1 MINEI
6 IDNNKIFDD
15 YYEKINQMII
25 NSKTNI
31 IRNIN
36 HEMVELYYNIG
47 QAINELIDEY
57 NLEKSQNE
65 IIKSFSNK
73 LTKQFGQGFSVPSLK
88 KMKKFYQVFNGGS
101 TLWNQ
106 LSWSHNRLIMN
117 IEDEKR
123 RNFYLDECI
132 KSNWSVRQ
140 LERQI
145 NSFYYERLISTKE
158 PYKEEVKNE
167 INTLEKKDKIENF
180 VKDSYVLETTYC
192 TNCQNCKLFKR
203 GICLRVGRLITGN
216 CPYGKKVITTGSS
229 PRSKSYYD
237 LKHKYYS
244 QEENLRSKLKSCDE
258 YITQID
264 DTYVF
269 LNIPYVEVIKTDVG
283 EIRFYGPYPTLP
295 GNYTKLTCKG
305 FISNDGAVVEKKLL
319 NESNISDLLE
329 MRPHSFMG
337 GEIKDYQKD
346 IVPLLKEAI
355 IHQLPEV
362 ADRLGLKQSSHVGM
376 KAKLE
381 TLNPN
386 ITFTY
391 DNKKYYWDG
400 EYVIADGK
408 NINWF
413 NWKFEV
419 VGKVKLKLKQSVD
432 VIVEDESWCN
442 KNTVFVR

>member
-25 NSKTNI
+25 KSKNNI

-88 KMKKFYQVFNGGS
+88 KMKKFYQVFNGSS

-117 IEDEKR
+117 IDDEKR
-123 RNFYLDECI
+123 RNFYLEECI

-167 INTLEKKDKIENF
+167 INILEKKDKIENF
-180 VKDSYVLETTYC
+180 VKDPYVLEFLDI
-192 TNCQNCKLFKR
+192 KDKR
-203 GICLRVGRLITGN
+203 FLEKDLESNLLEHIQEFLLELGRGFSFVSRQKRIDVDGDNFYIDLVFYN
-216 CPYGKKVITTGSS
+216 YVLKCFVLV
-229 PRSKSYYD
+229 D
-237 LKHKYYS
+237 LK
-244 QEENLRSKLKSCDE
+244 LD
-258 YITQID
+258 
-264 DTYVF
+264 
-269 LNIPYVEVIKTDVG
+269 
-283 EIRFYGPYPTLP
+283 
-295 GNYTKLTCKG
+295 KLTHQDIG
-305 FISNDGAVVEKKLL
+305 QMDFYVRYFDN
-319 NESNISDLLE
+319 
-329 MRPHSFMG
+329 
-337 GEIKDYQKD
+337 EIKEKEDNPTIGIILCSDKKD
-346 IVPLLKEAI
+346 TIVKYS
-355 IHQLPEV
+355 V
-362 ADRLGLKQSSHVGM
+362 
-376 KAKLE
+376 
-381 TLNPN
+381 LN
-386 ITFTY
+386 
-391 DNKKYYWDG
+391 DNKNLFASKYQLYLPT
-400 EYVIADGK
+400 ERELALEIEKQKAE
-408 NINWF
+408 F
-413 NWKFEV
+413 N
-419 VGKVKLKLKQSVD
+419 D
-432 VIVEDESWCN
+432 N
-442 KNTVFVR
+442 N

>member
-6 IDNNKIFDD
+6 VDNNKIFDD

-88 KMKKFYQVFNGGS
+88 KMKKFYQVFSGGS

-117 IEDEKR
+117 IGDEKR
-123 RNFYLDECI
+123 RNFYLGECI

-180 VKDSYVLETTYC
+180 VKDPYVLEFLDI
-192 TNCQNCKLFKR
+192 KDKR
-203 GICLRVGRLITGN
+203 FLEKDLESNLLEHIQEFLLELGRGFSFVSRQKRIDVDGDNFYIDLVFYNYVLKCFVLI
-216 CPYGKKVITTGSS
+216 
-229 PRSKSYYD
+229 D
-237 LKHKYYS
+237 LK
-244 QEENLRSKLKSCDE
+244 LD
-258 YITQID
+258 
-264 DTYVF
+264 
-269 LNIPYVEVIKTDVG
+269 
-283 EIRFYGPYPTLP
+283 
-295 GNYTKLTCKG
+295 KLTHQDIG
-305 FISNDGAVVEKKLL
+305 QMDFYVRYFDN
-319 NESNISDLLE
+319 
-329 MRPHSFMG
+329 
-337 GEIKDYQKD
+337 EIKEKEDNPTIGIILCSDKKD
-346 IVPLLKEAI
+346 TIVKYS
-355 IHQLPEV
+355 V
-362 ADRLGLKQSSHVGM
+362 
-376 KAKLE
+376 
-381 TLNPN
+381 LN
-386 ITFTY
+386 
-391 DNKKYYWDG
+391 DNKNLFASKYQLYLPT
-400 EYVIADGK
+400 EKELALEIEKQKAE
-408 NINWF
+408 F
-413 NWKFEV
+413 ND
-419 VGKVKLKLKQSVD
+419 S
-432 VIVEDESWCN
+432 N
-442 KNTVFVR
+442 